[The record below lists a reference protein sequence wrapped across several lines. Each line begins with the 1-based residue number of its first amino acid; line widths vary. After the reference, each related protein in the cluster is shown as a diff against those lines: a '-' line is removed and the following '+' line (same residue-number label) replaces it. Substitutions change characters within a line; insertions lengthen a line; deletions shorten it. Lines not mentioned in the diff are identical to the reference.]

1 MKLILAIAFGGA
13 VGSVG
18 RYYIA
23 DLSERWLTTFLGA
36 GFPYGTVVVNLLG
49 SFVCGALVESFAV
62 ILMPSAEVRAL
73 VFIGV
78 LGSFTTFSAFSSD
91 IFLLL
96 ERGEIGRGLL
106 YILASV
112 AISLGAFFAGLRL
125 LRLILT

>member
-23 DLSERWLTTFLGA
+23 GLAERWFATFLGA
-36 GFPYGTVVVNLLG
+36 GFPYGTVVVNVLG
-49 SFVCGALVESFAV
+49 SFVLGALVESFAV

-91 IFLLL
+91 TAGFFPGAT
-96 ERGEIGRGLL
+96 EWFPK
-106 YILASV
+106 LAARLPPS
-112 AISLGAFFAGLRL
+112 SRAGTDLVFVLARF
-125 LRLILT
+125 